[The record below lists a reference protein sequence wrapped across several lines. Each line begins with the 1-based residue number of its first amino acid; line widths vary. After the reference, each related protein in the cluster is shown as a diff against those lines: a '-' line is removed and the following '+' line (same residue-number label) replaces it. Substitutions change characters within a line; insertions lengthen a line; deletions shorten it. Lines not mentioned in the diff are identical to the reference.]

1 MESVYT
7 TWNKAKAYIKDEL
20 SPMLFQEYIADIVPL
35 FYDGDQI
42 VLRLEEDYKKNLINN
57 LYMALL
63 INALKFATDGK
74 TLNVKL
80 VVESDNFIPPEATG
94 EFSESYVRFTP
105 KLNSKY
111 TFDTFVVGSNNR
123 LAHAASIAVSQSP
136 GKKYNPLFI
145 YGGVGLGKTHLM
157 HAIAHEIQNNNKDC
171 NIAFVTSEK
180 FTNDFIDAIRR
191 ENNLRFRKKY
201 RSVDVLL
208 VDDIQF
214 LAGKEGTQEEF
225 FHTFNELYNSE
236 KQIVLTSDKS
246 PKDIPN
252 LEERLKTRF
261 EWGLTCDIS
270 PPNFETR
277 VAILRQKAEESN
289 MEVPDDVIQFL
300 ATNLGSNIRELEG
313 VLSKLIVLSDM
324 DGGNITIQMIQEN
337 MKDIIDITQK
347 RISTEIIIQT
357 VAKHYGVTYG
367 DVLSAKR
374 TMNIANT
381 RQIAM
386 YLTRQLTDLSLP
398 AIGESF
404 GGRNHSTVIH
414 AVNSVKED
422 KLKDPVLHKELIL
435 LEGMI
440 RDNNASLN

>member
-1 MESVYT
+1 MNSIYT
-7 TWNKAKAYIKDEL
+7 VWSKAKSYLKDEL
-20 SPMLFQEYIADIVPL
+20 GPLVYQEYIADIVPV
-35 FYDGDQI
+35 FYNGEQI
-42 VLRLEEDYKKNLINN
+42 VLRLDEDYKKNLVTN
-57 LYMALL
+57 LYMALM

-74 TLNVKL
+74 TLNIKL
-80 VVESDNFIPPEATG
+80 VVEADNYIPEASASY
-94 EFSESYVRFTP
+94 SEGGVHFTP
-105 KLNSKY
+105 KLNPKY

-157 HAIAHEIQNNNKDC
+157 HAIAREILDADDNANV
-171 NIAFVTSEK
+171 AFVTSEK
-180 FTNDFIDAIRR
+180 FTNDFIDAIRK
-191 ENNLRFRKKY
+191 ETNLQFRRKY
-201 RSVDVLL
+201 RNVDVLL

-214 LAGKEGTQEEF
+214 VAGKEGTQEEF
-225 FHTFNELYNSE
+225 FHTFNDLYNAG
-236 KQIVLTSDKS
+236 KQIILTSDKS

-277 VAILRQKAEESN
+277 VAILRRKAEDDN
-289 MEVPDDVIQFL
+289 MEVPDEVIQFL
-300 ATNLGSNIRELEG
+300 ASNLGSNIRELEG
-313 VLSKLIVLSDM
+313 VLSKLKVLADV
-324 DGGNITIQMIQEN
+324 DGGTITTDMVKEN
-337 MKDIIDITQK
+337 LKDIIDISDK

-357 VAKHYGVTYG
+357 VAKHFGVSYG
-367 DVLSAKR
+367 DILSAKR
-374 TMNIANT
+374 TMNIANA

-386 YLTRQLTDLSLP
+386 YLTRSLTDLSLP

-414 AVNSVKED
+414 AVNSVKENEKED
-422 KLKDPVLHKELIL
+422 ASLHKDLIL
-435 LEGMI
+435 LEGLI
-440 RDNNASLN
+440 RDNNASLS